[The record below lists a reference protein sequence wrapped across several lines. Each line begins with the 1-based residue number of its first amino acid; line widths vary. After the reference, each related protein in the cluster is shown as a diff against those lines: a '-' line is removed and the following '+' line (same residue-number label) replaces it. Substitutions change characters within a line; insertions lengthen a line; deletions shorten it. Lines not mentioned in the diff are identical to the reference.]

1 MVTTGRFATP
11 SEDKRNRRADMGD
24 GRKQIA
30 GIHHI
35 TGISGPPQENLAF
48 YRDVLGLRFVK
59 KTVNF
64 DDPGTYHLY
73 YGNDAGE
80 PGTILTFFPWSNAFP
95 GRAGVGMVTH
105 TAFAVREESVG
116 YWADR
121 FADLGLEVQSKFVRF
136 GSSVIRFAAPD
147 GLQLELVGDPSLWRS
162 DDGGSGE
169 AVSDEAVSDQAV
181 SHQAVS
187 DQAVADEPSAD
198 SVAIPGEHTI
208 RGFFGAT
215 LGVRDHERTAR
226 LLVDTFGYDIDEE
239 EGARMRLTLD
249 GNAPGRR
256 IDLVVDPQGP
266 RPRMGTGTIH
276 HIAFRARDE
285 EEQLSWREQIVRLG
299 FNVTEVL
306 DRNYFKSIYFREPNG
321 VLFEIATDPPGF
333 TADEPL
339 ETLGEAL
346 KLPAWLE
353 PQRAQIERQLV
364 PLS

>member
-1 MVTTGRFATP
+1 M
-11 SEDKRNRRADMGD
+11 
-24 GRKQIA
+24 
-30 GIHHI
+30 
-35 TGISGPPQENLAF
+35 F

-80 PGTILTFFPWSNAFP
+80 PGTILTFFPWSNSFP

-121 FADLGLEVQSKFVRF
+121 FADLGLEVQSKFVRL
-136 GSSVIRFAAPD
+136 GSSVIHFAGPD

-162 DDGGSGE
+162 DETGANEEAE
-169 AVSDEAVSDQAV
+169 AVD
-181 SHQAVS
+181 
-187 DQAVADEPSAD
+187 AD
-198 SVAIPGEHTI
+198 SVAIPGEHAI

-226 LLVDTFGYDIDEE
+226 LLVDTFGYDVDEE
-239 EGARMRLTLD
+239 EGTRMRLTLD

-285 EEQLSWREQIVRLG
+285 EEQLVWREQIVRLG

-339 ETLGEAL
+339 ETLGEGL

-353 PQRAQIERQLV
+353 PQRAQIESRLPELV
-364 PLS
+364 